1 MVVAPVFIKMKA
13 PFTKIKG
20 KNNNKGIQNYNIY
33 LFYKIKIINYGNF
46 KW

>member
-20 KNNNKGIQNYNIY
+20 KNNNKGTHNLILYLIIKNYY
-33 LFYKIKIINYGNF
+33 LKILFI
-46 KW
+46 